1 MFFQMTGEGSGAPG
15 DPFRY
20 LVGCEDVLCLG
31 YVCRP
36 PIVLHGCAVYNALGC
51 CYGLGPAVG
60 TVGPSV
66 PISSRVGVLPVCSLS
81 YVQQSLCFILILFT
95 LGEGVYFS
103 SFSRV
108 LPKCR
113 SIYLSGLAGPMNPVG
128 CGFPLT
134 A

>member
-1 MFFQMTGEGSGAPG
+1 MLPVFLSVILRGAMW
-15 DPFRY
+15 
-20 LVGCEDVLCLG
+20 DVLRFG

-51 CYGLGPAVG
+51 RCGLGPAVG

-66 PISSRVGVLPVCSLS
+66 PISSRVGVLPVCSLT
-81 YVQQSLCFILILFT
+81 YGQQSVYFILIIFT

-103 SFSRV
+103 FFSRV
-108 LPKCR
+108 MSKCR
-113 SIYLSGLAGPMNPVG
+113 SSYLSGLAGPVSLVG